1 MGKESPAGMR
11 NGTGARVG
19 CGAGGEG
26 GSWERKAAEEER
38 TGGGWGRRVS
48 KDHLHFLPLGL
59 VGQMTKVS
67 SVKHYPKVMF

>member
-11 NGTGARVG
+11 NGTGAPVG

-38 TGGGWGRRVS
+38 TGGG
-48 KDHLHFLPLGL
+48 LG
-59 VGQMTKVS
+59 
-67 SVKHYPKVMF
+67 